1 MESMGKAVDSFFM
14 QRSFQ
19 NSPVIDTGL
28 SDYHK
33 MTVTALRS
41 NFQKAKPKI
50 IMSWD
55 YKEFS
60 NNKFRSI
67 INTKHEIC
75 RILRIPLS
83 EFPYKCL

>member
-1 MESMGKAVDSFFM
+1 MESIGKAVDSFFM

-28 SDYHK
+28 SDFHK

-41 NFQKAKPKI
+41 NFQKAEPKI
-50 IMSWD
+50 IMYWG